1 MEPGLAPI
9 CSKYDAFTQDF
20 LGNKGLPGLM
30 TVESSYS
37 RSLLKSLFVPLARLP
52 CLGWMLCQV
61 AQAFASFHGTQQRDG
76 PMESRGLTYGGPAMA
91 PDLTALSFK
100 PPLLQLKPIH

>member
-20 LGNKGLPGLM
+20 LGNKGLPSLV
-30 TVESSYS
+30 TVESNYS
-37 RSLLKSLFVPLARLP
+37 RSLVKRLFIPLARLP

-61 AQAFASFHGTQQRDG
+61 AQAFAFFHGTRQRDG
-76 PMESRGLTYGGPAMA
+76 PAASGGPAAA
-91 PDLTALSFK
+91 PDLMALSFK